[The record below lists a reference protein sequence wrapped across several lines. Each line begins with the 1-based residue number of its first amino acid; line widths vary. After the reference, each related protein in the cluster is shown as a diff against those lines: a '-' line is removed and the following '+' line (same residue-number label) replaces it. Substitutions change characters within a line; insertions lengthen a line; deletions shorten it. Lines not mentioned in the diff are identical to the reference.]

1 MSVKYLY
8 EKDYK
13 SEGKPQIER
22 IIFKSSKDLF
32 DYLQQKGETIFNAG
46 FKDAEISL
54 YRVEEYEVCEK

>member
-1 MSVKYLY
+1 MGVKYLY

-13 SEGKPQIER
+13 SEGKPEIER

-46 FKDAEISL
+46 FKSADISL
-54 YRVEEYEVCEK
+54 YRIDEDESIQD

>member
-46 FKDAEISL
+46 FRNADISL
-54 YRVEEYEVCEK
+54 YRVEEYENLQD

>member
-1 MSVKYLY
+1 MGVKYLY

-13 SEGKPQIER
+13 SEGKPEIER

-46 FKDAEISL
+46 FKSADISL
-54 YRVEEYEVCEK
+54 YRIEEDESVQD